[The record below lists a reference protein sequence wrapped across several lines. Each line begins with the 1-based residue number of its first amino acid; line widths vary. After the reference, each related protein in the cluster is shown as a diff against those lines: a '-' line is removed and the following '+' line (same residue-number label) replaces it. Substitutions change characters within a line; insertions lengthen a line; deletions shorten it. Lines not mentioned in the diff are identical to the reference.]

1 MLDRGSTAGLAA
13 CLVLAA
19 ATVVPTA
26 GANRYG
32 PGRSPQHA
40 PATHQARPAT
50 TCHQYCGTAAGR
62 ASRPRAGRAI
72 VRTELVPRSD
82 AGFHWADAAVG
93 FAVACAGILLILL
106 TLLGA
111 RRTRIRPAGGAS

>member
-1 MLDRGSTAGLAA
+1 MFGQGKAVALATVA
-13 CLVLAA
+13 LL
-19 ATVVPTA
+19 VVPTA
-26 GANRYG
+26 SAARFG
-32 PGRSPQHA
+32 PVRSPQPA
-40 PATHQARPAT
+40 PAQHASRPAG
-50 TCHQYCGTAAGR
+50 TCHQYCGTGAAGR
-62 ASRPRAGRAI
+62 ASRPAAGRAI
-72 VRTELVPRSD
+72 VRTELVPSSD